1 MKRLDEKVAIVTGA
15 GQGVGRG
22 IALAFAKEGAKVV
35 IAVRNT
41 VTGPEVVREIESV
54 GGAAVFSCC
63 DVSKKID
70 VARTVEEAVAAF
82 GGVDILVNNAHD
94 LRAIQQAGV
103 RGQLMFADV
112 TDEVLRG
119 SFESGFMGTVW
130 FMKACLPH
138 MKGRGGGR
146 IINLGSLAGIRG
158 DAGLLTYNAAKEA
171 IRAATR
177 TAAREWGQYGI
188 TVNCICPAADAP
200 SMTGEYAAA
209 ITSGP
214 MRRLGSCENDVGR
227 TAVFLS
233 SDDASYLTGLTINV
247 DGGLG
252 MDAGR

>member
-1 MKRLDEKVAIVTGA
+1 MKKLERKVAIVTGA
-15 GQGVGRG
+15 GQGIGRG
-22 IALAFAKEGAKVV
+22 ISLAFAKEGAKVV
-35 IAVRNT
+35 VAVRNT
-41 VTGPEVVREIESV
+41 VTGPQVVKEIETA
-54 GGAAVFSCC
+54 GGTALFSRC
-63 DVSKKID
+63 DVSKRED
-70 VARTVEEAVAAF
+70 AAHTVQAAVEAF

-94 LRAIQQAGV
+94 LRAITEAGARQQLA
-103 RGQLMFADV
+103 FADV

-119 SFESGFMGTVW
+119 SLESGFMGTVW
-130 FMKACLPH
+130 FMKACFPE
-138 MKGRGGGR
+138 MKKRGGGR

-158 DAGLLTYNAAKEA
+158 DAGLLAYNAAKEA

-214 MRRLGSCENDVGR
+214 MRRLGSCEHDVGR

-233 SDDASYLTGLTINV
+233 SEDASFLTGLTINV

>member
-1 MKRLDEKVAIVTGA
+1 MNTLEQKVAIVTGA
-15 GQGVGRG
+15 GQGIGRG
-22 IALAFAKEGAKVV
+22 ISLALAKEGAKIVV
-35 IAVRNT
+35 AVRNA
-41 VTGPEVVREIESV
+41 VTGPQVVSEIEAA
-54 GGAAVFSCC
+54 GGTAVFARC
-63 DVSKKID
+63 DVSKRND
-70 VARTVEEAVAAF
+70 VARTVEAAVAAF

-94 LRAIQQAGV
+94 LRAITEAGARQQLA
-103 RGQLMFADV
+103 FADV

-119 SFESGFMGTVW
+119 SFESAFMGTVW

-138 MKGRGGGR
+138 MKARGGGR

-158 DAGLLTYNAAKEA
+158 DAGLLAYNAAKEA
-171 IRAATR
+171 VRAATR
-177 TAAREWGQYGI
+177 TAAREWGQFGI

-200 SMTGEYAAA
+200 SMTGEYAEA
-209 ITSGP
+209 IRNGP

-233 SDDASYLTGLTINV
+233 SADASFLTGLTINV